1 MAVKEFDARIQL
13 KRDTSANWTNNNPVI
28 LNGEIIIVDTADGK
42 TRTKTGDGT
51 KSYTQLPFDDEAV
64 YSALNNKCDAS
75 VAITATLL
83 ASAWSSGQ
91 QTITV
96 SGLGATQ
103 NGIAS
108 LPQNCSDSEYEAV
121 CAAGLMVTS
130 QSAGSLTFSANGEV
144 PQIDIPILI
153 ILLG

>member
-1 MAVKEFDARIQL
+1 MIPEYKGRIQH
-13 KRDTSANWTNNNPVI
+13 KNDIEANWKLATNFTP
-28 LNGEIIIVDTADGK
+28 LKGEIIIYNADEITPYERLKIGDGK
-42 TRTKTGDGT
+42 SNVND
-51 KSYTQLPFDDEAV
+51 LPFVID
-64 YSALNNKCDAS
+64 SADSRFAS

-130 QSAGSLTFSANGEV
+130 QSAESLTFSANGEV

-153 ILLG
+153 ILLR

>member
-1 MAVKEFDARIQL
+1 MIPEYKGRIQH
-13 KRDTSANWTNNNPVI
+13 KNDIEANWKLATNFTP
-28 LNGEIIIVDTADGK
+28 LKGEIIIYNADEITPYKRLKIGDGK
-42 TRTKTGDGT
+42 SNVND
-51 KSYTQLPFDDEAV
+51 LPFVID
-64 YSALNNKCDAS
+64 SADNRIAS

-96 SGLGATQ
+96 SDLGATQ

-153 ILLG
+153 ILLA